1 MRKEVS
7 VSQEVKPVGVDG
19 EVKGKDKA
27 VTEQTTKLNGW
38 DLEEFQQTI
47 EAVEEQPE
55 AGKLT
60 WRSRAEWDS
69 GFGLDVHTE
78 EIEQLGEVI
87 RRKFT
92 LRGDH
97 PPELLGENTGPT
109 AVETLLAALGSCVA
123 GTYAAHATAQ
133 SIEIEELEVE
143 IEGQIDLNGFLQLR
157 PARPGLSGVEVKV
170 RVKSDADEAV
180 LQELGRLTTQASPV
194 YDSVSN
200 PVSAELSVE
209 RAQ

>member
-1 MRKEVS
+1 M
-7 VSQEVKPVGVDG
+7 
-19 EVKGKDKA
+19 
-27 VTEQTTKLNGW
+27 EQSTKLNGW
-38 DLEEFQQTI
+38 DLEEFQQI
-47 EAVEEQPE
+47 VEAVKEEPE
-55 AGKLT
+55 VGKLT
-60 WRSRAEWDS
+60 WRGRVGWDA

-123 GTYAAHATAQ
+123 GTYAAHATARG
-133 SIEIEELEVE
+133 IEIEELEVE

-157 PARPGLSGVEVKV
+157 PTRAGLSFAKAKV
-170 RVKSDADEAV
+170 RVKSDADEDV
-180 LQELGRLTTQASPV
+180 LEELGRITTQASPV

-200 PVSAELSVE
+200 PVSTELSVE
-209 RAQ
+209 PAR

>member
-1 MRKEVS
+1 MKLLEIFRFRTGERK
-7 VSQEVKPVGVDG
+7 DG
-19 EVKGKDKA
+19 KEETM
-27 VTEQTTKLNGW
+27 TEQKAAKLNGW
-38 DLEEFQQTI
+38 DLEAFQATV
-47 EAVEEQPE
+47 EAVKEQPE
-55 AGKLT
+55 AGELT
-60 WRSRAEWDS
+60 WRSRAEWDA
-69 GFGLDVHTE
+69 GFGLDVRTE

-123 GTYAAHATAQ
+123 GTYAAHATARG
-133 SIEIEELEVE
+133 IEIEELEVE

-157 PARPGLSGVEVKV
+157 PTRAGLSFAKAKV
-170 RVKSDADEAV
+170 RVKSDADEEE
-180 LQELGRLTTQASPV
+180 LEELGRITMQASPV

-200 PVSAELSVE
+200 PVSTELSVE
-209 RAQ
+209 PVR

>member
-1 MRKEVS
+1 MLKRVEE
-7 VSQEVKPVGVDG
+7 Q
-19 EVKGKDKA
+19 DK
-27 VTEQTTKLNGW
+27 VMEHSTKLNGW
-38 DLEEFQQTI
+38 DLEEFQQTV
-47 EAVEEQPE
+47 EAVKEEPE

-60 WRSRAEWDS
+60 WRSRAEWDA
-69 GFGLDVHTE
+69 GFGLDVRTE

-97 PPELLGENTGPT
+97 PPELLGQNTGPT

-133 SIEIEELEVE
+133 GIDIEELEVE

-157 PARPGLSGVEVKV
+157 PTRAGLSFARAKV
-170 RVKSDADEAV
+170 RVKSDADEEA
-180 LQELGRLTTQASPV
+180 LRELGRITTQASPV

-200 PVSAELSVE
+200 PVSTELSVE
-209 RAQ
+209 SVR